1 MAEETKENQKLY
13 SVFIF
18 LGFFLVAYDVIYFGQ
33 IIGYGEDNL
42 FFRFINAFNNMAFLK
57 NPMFTKLS
65 TLVLLALVGIG
76 TVSKKQPNVNI
87 ISQIIV
93 PLILGLILIFSCLLI
108 YPQIIKDKSI
118 IFYNLNLYQILYAL
132 FSIVGAI
139 SFVVSIGNIRKILKS
154 NFGKDVWNIEGESFM
169 QEQKKIESPTTIN
182 IPTLFDFSTKEY
194 NGWIN
199 INPFRGVMV
208 IGTPGSGKSY
218 GIINPIIRQM
228 IEKNFT
234 MCIYDYK
241 YPDLAQIAYYRYLK
255 TYAHSKQYRFKVLNL
270 DDIENSVRVNP
281 NPSRYIRTLA
291 ESQETAAC
299 IVESLQKTDTGG
311 GSEVFFKESAIDL
324 LGAAIYFLA
333 KYEGGKYSDVPHL
346 ISLICTEEYE
356 DLFDILYSNSEL
368 RELLSAFASA
378 YKHKSFDQLEGQIGT
393 LRVFLSKLATKEAY
407 YIFSGDEL
415 DLHLSNPEHPTIL
428 ILASNPQTQNI
439 NSTLLAMVVSRITK
453 LVNSKGNLPFGLI
466 ADEVPT
472 LYIHKVEELLATARS
487 NKVGVVMGLQEL
499 PQFRK
504 QYGKDK
510 ADTITSV
517 VANLFSGS
525 ARNPD
530 TLNWLENTFGKKKQV
545 TESISINRRDTNLT
559 LSEKLENVIPK
570 GKISQLQTGEI
581 VGIYAK
587 DYDSN
592 KGKKI
597 KARSHIPPMVHC
609 RINLDREDINT
620 EESNYSKIPNQR
632 QFKGNKDEYLS
643 VLMEQIRQDIADMA
657 TRAREL
663 KKQTAG

>member
-57 NPMFTKLS
+57 TPMFTKLS

-139 SFVVSIGNIRKILKS
+139 SFVVSIGNITKILKS

-281 NPSRYIRTLA
+281 NPSRYIRTLTEA
-291 ESQETAAC
+291 QETAAC

-525 ARNPD
+525 ARNAD

-592 KGKKI
+592 KGKKM

-657 TRAREL
+657 TQAREL